1 MINENLTN
9 KEIIERLSYFRTLKN
24 VSAYKLGQE
33 LGHAKT
39 YFYRIESGDI
49 ALTTETLLDCL
60 QILGVSTNKFFCPT
74 LKQEDISLLNKINN
88 LSQENKSTIIGLIDK
103 LK

>member
-1 MINENLTN
+1 MINENWTN

-60 QILGVSTNKFFCPT
+60 QILGVSTSEFFCPT
-74 LKQEDISLLNKINN
+74 LKQEDISLLNKINS
-88 LSQENKSTIIGLIDK
+88 LSQENKSTIGALIDK